1 MSLLNNNKG
10 KDKKKGSQQ
19 LGKPGLAGIKGK
31 GNTKAAGP
39 AKNTRIASRSQRG
52 S

>member
-10 KDKKKGSQQ
+10 KDKKKGQVS
-19 LGKPGLAGIKGK
+19 GKPGLVASKGK
-31 GNTKAAGP
+31 SNTKAAGP